1 MELLLIPRPLLEPG
15 GLLLLLLLLPLK
27 PLLV

>member
-15 GLLLLLLLLPLK
+15 GLLLLLLLPLK

>member
-15 GLLLLLLLLPLK
+15 GLLLLLPLK